1 MSPLRFEIRAATTGD
16 REAIVALLRNRWGGE
31 TTVVH
36 DTVFRPTDLPAFVA
50 VDGPELVG
58 LVTYEPGIESWHV
71 LSVDSL
77 VSGQG
82 IGGALLDRVES
93 AARTAGSLRIELV
106 TTNDNV
112 DALRFYQRRGYRI
125 AFVDRGAVDRAR
137 STKPSIPQIG
147 FHGIPIRDEL
157 TMVKSLNATD
167 DAGSGGVA

>member
-1 MSPLRFEIRAATTGD
+1 VRPFQFEIRAATAGD

-31 TTVVH
+31 TMVVH
-36 DTVFRPTDLPAFVA
+36 DTVYRPADLPAFVA

-58 LVTYEPGIESWHV
+58 LITYEPGVESWHV
-71 LSVDSL
+71 LSLDSL
-77 VSGQG
+77 LPGQG
-82 IGGALLDRVES
+82 IGSALLDRVEN
-93 AARTAGSLRIELV
+93 AACTVGSLHIELV

-112 DALRFYQRRGYRI
+112 DAMRFYQRRGYRI

-137 STKPSIPQIG
+137 RTKPSIPQIG

-167 DAGSGGVA
+167 DAGSGGIA